1 MILIPEIKDPVIYM
15 NEASTTLNGA
25 YVDYSPDSHEYSL
38 RRSVIDGTA
47 NLISR
52 GEYFIGSIDWH
63 GLSLANYRKLKDAV
77 GTVIRLWPYGRG
89 PIPNTSPQ
97 SFYPYVDVIIKEVR
111 PYHRNN
117 AYYVDACIIRLE
129 SEKPYTLVR
138 ATDSGIPG
146 PDT

>member
-1 MILIPEIKDPVIYM
+1 MILIPEIKDPVLYI
-15 NEASTTLNGA
+15 NESSIPLNGA
-25 YVDYSPDSHEYSL
+25 YVDYSPDAHEYSL

-52 GEYFIGSIDWH
+52 GEYFLGTIDWH
-63 GLSLANYRKLKDAV
+63 GLSYANYLKLKAAV
-77 GTVIRLWPYGRG
+77 GTVARLWPYGRG
-89 PIPNTSPQ
+89 SIPDTSPQ

-117 AYYVDACIIRLE
+117 AYYVDACIIHLE
-129 SEKPYTLVR
+129 SEKPYTLAR
-138 ATDSGIPG
+138 AASSGIVG